1 MSSSKGIRRPAFL
14 YWGRRGPITGLAR
27 GLMAAGLADGL
38 ECFLSLSQHNA
49 LAASFTDLGER
60 LLPVPTFARNHGAVT
75 GLVSMVLGQRR
86 LVEALRTHQVDAVI
100 TLMSHVWSPF
110 LAPRMK
116 ALGVPY
122 AVIVH
127 DAEGH
132 PGDPTGLVNRWL
144 LRDAGQ
150 ADTIFTLSRATARRL
165 AETLGADSAR
175 IVPLFHPDLRY
186 DGTAPLERQPGEPL
200 RVLFFGRMLPYK
212 GLGLFIEALDVLAG
226 RGVAVN
232 ASVVGEG
239 DIAPYRPALERLGVS
254 VDNRWVADA
263 EVSGIF
269 SRHDLVAATHVEA
282 SQSGIVATALAH
294 LRPVVVTP
302 VGGLVEQVADGQ
314 TGLVAKGVTGVAVA
328 QAIETLAADMDLYE
342 AMVRGIAA
350 SAPDRSAQA
359 FLRQML
365 AALASRAA

>member
-1 MSSSKGIRRPAFL
+1 MSPGKGRAIRRPAFL

-27 GLMAAGLADGL
+27 SLVAAGQSDGL
-38 ECFLSLSQHNA
+38 ECFLSLSRHNPLTA
-49 LAASFTDLGER
+49 GFSEIGER
-60 LLPVPTFARNHGAVT
+60 LLPVSTFGRSHGAAT
-75 GLVSMVLGQRR
+75 GLVAMAFGQRR
-86 LVEALRTHQVDAVI
+86 LVDDLRTHRVDAVV

-110 LAPRMK
+110 MAPRVR

-144 LRDAGQ
+144 LRDAMQ
-150 ADTIFTLSRATARRL
+150 ADTVFTLSKATARRL
-165 AETLGADSAR
+165 AETSRVDASR
-175 IVPLFHPDLRY
+175 IVPLFHPDLLY
-186 DGTAPLERQPGEPL
+186 GGFVPQERHAGEPF

-212 GLGLFIEALDVLAG
+212 GLGLFVKALDLLAA
-226 RGVAVN
+226 RGVAVT

-239 DIAPYRPALERLGVS
+239 NIEPYRPALSRLGVS
-254 VDNRWVADA
+254 VDNRWVADD

-269 SRHDLVAATHVEA
+269 SRHDVVAATHLEA

-314 TGLVAKGVTGVAVA
+314 TGLVAQGLTGDAVA
-328 QAIETLAADMDLYE
+328 DSIERLATDTVLYR
-342 AMVRGIAA
+342 AMVRNIAESA
-350 SAPDRSAQA
+350 SDRSAQA

-365 AALASRAA
+365 GSLAS